1 MCLGI
6 LGIVLLA
13 TSVSAW
19 TPGLKIEKKKSAV
32 ARWGWKNSTESR
44 SQDNFT
50 CPANLACFGIV
61 NITFNGTMW
70 AGPKDS
76 QGYRSTFA
84 LHQAK
89 GDISVVSHV
98 HITCCL
104 KSRQFMYL
112 NQREREMQ
120 FKNCSNPGL
129 MFKFPVKNVNV
140 IICVNATSI
149 QNRTWW
155 AQDLVFIDINASQI
169 DPGHIKKLPSTCE
182 KVGTHAQ
189 KTVLIT
195 QVTFPPNNRQCMPR
209 RKRAWYDT
217 LLGGYGALT
226 GTLNGFDVETLANRL
241 HSTGSKINDGLTL
254 QVRWMPTIYNPAKIS
269 AGVDTIM
276 NQLINASVSFTEGF
290 NINVTRF
297 VNWTICTMQTIYEQ
311 QPKGTMQTIL
321 EKTHVQI
328 AQQLLLISHW
338 SLKI

>member
-6 LGIVLLA
+6 LRIVLLA

-32 ARWGWKNSTESR
+32 AQWGWKNSTESR

-50 CPANLACFGIV
+50 CPANQACFGIV
-61 NITFNGTMW
+61 NITFNGKMW

-89 GDISVVSHV
+89 GDISVVPHV
-98 HITCCL
+98 HISCCL

-112 NQREREMQ
+112 NQREREVQ

-129 MFKFPVKNVNV
+129 MFKFPVKNANV
-140 IICVNATSI
+140 IICINATSI

-195 QVTFPPNNRQCMPR
+195 QVTFPPNNRQCMSR

-226 GTLNGFDVETLANRL
+226 GTLDGFDVETLANRL

-254 QVRWMPTIYNPAKIS
+254 QARCLPSII
-269 AGVDTIM
+269 
-276 NQLINASVSFTEGF
+276 
-290 NINVTRF
+290 
-297 VNWTICTMQTIYEQ
+297 Q
-311 QPKGTMQTIL
+311 QK
-321 EKTHVQI
+321 
-328 AQQLLLISHW
+328 
-338 SLKI
+338 SLQG